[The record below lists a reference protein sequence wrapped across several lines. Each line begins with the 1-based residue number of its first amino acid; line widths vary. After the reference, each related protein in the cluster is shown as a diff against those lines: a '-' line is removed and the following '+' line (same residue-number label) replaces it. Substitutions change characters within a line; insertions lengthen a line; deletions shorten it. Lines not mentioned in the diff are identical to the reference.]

1 MAESRAK
8 DIRKSEPGG
17 FRPSQLDAR
26 SLALALLL
34 TALLA
39 ALIMS
44 LGEKYRN
51 PDETTELLTVFD
63 NSSPSQDEEPPPLEM
78 PQERPDQ
85 PEEKSDASS
94 PPPAPA
100 PAPDAG
106 APDLPVVPIPD
117 IKLAPLT
124 VPEVVLPAT
133 GRGLAGR
140 DGMRNLGAGA
150 TDGND
155 TGGNGAGGTGSGGS
169 GTGGGKGARRKLSAS
184 WAPEMDLAQL
194 DRFYPEAA
202 TETGDGGVALLKCKA
217 SRGNRVRDCS
227 LVDEHP
233 RGLGFGRAALAS
245 EKILRVQVHDESGRR
260 VYNEWF
266 ILRAEFRKPEP
277 IKKEMK

>member
-1 MAESRAK
+1 VAGSKAK
-8 DIRKSEPGG
+8 DIRNSEPGG
-17 FRPSQLDAR
+17 FRLGELDTR
-26 SLALALLL
+26 SLALAMLL

-44 LGEKYRN
+44 LGQRYRD
-51 PDETTELLTVFD
+51 PGETIELLTVFD
-63 NSSPSQDEEPPPLEM
+63 NSPPSQHEEPPLLEM

-85 PEEKSDASS
+85 PEEKSDVSS
-94 PPPAPA
+94 PSPAPA
-100 PAPDAG
+100 PAPNAG
-106 APDLPVVPIPD
+106 APDLSVVPLPD

-133 GRGLAGR
+133 GRGSAVR
-140 DGMRNLGAGA
+140 DGTRNLGAGA
-150 TDGND
+150 KDGND
-155 TGGNGAGGTGSGGS
+155 TGGNGAGGTGSGGG

-194 DRFYPEAA
+194 NSFYPEAA

-227 LVDEHP
+227 LVDEYPH
-233 RGLGFGRAALAS
+233 GLGFGPAALAS
-245 EKILRVQVHDESGRR
+245 EKILRVQVHDERGRR

-266 ILRAEFRKPEP
+266 ILRVEFRMPEP
-277 IKKEMK
+277 IKKKMK